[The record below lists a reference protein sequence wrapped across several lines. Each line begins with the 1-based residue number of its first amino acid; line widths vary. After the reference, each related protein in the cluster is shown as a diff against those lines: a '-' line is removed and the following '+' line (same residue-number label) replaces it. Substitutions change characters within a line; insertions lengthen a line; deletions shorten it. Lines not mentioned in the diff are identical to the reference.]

1 MPIFIQPENFG
12 KQEILQFNYQL
23 KRFNLP
29 NHIHQF
35 AELVYSVDGEIL
47 VTINGSVI
55 PLRERDFLFIMP
67 MRLHGFSTPVANNTV
82 VMTFSYEFFPELFSV
97 KGYLKGSGKVDD
109 SDRMFRYAFMEGGL
123 GAMTYDEAITYEYP
137 EYNPLKIN
145 RVALTDKKIL
155 SRFKSA
161 VYSLLA
167 VSDEVIES
175 QPGESGS
182 LSSFFLWLESHYT
195 EPVTLSDAASA
206 LGYSRNYLSHR
217 IKKLSG
223 MSFPDILSN
232 LRVEFSRD
240 LLLRGM
246 TVLDAALE
254 SGFETERSFYRA
266 FRKITGMTPGEYVK
280 GKKQ

>member
-1 MPIFIQPENFG
+1 MPIFIQTENFG

-47 VTINGSVI
+47 VTINDSVI

-67 MRLHGFSTPVANNTV
+67 MRLHGFSTPVANNTF

-123 GAMTYDEAITYEYP
+123 GAMTYDEAATYEYP
-137 EYNPLKIN
+137 DPNPLKIN
-145 RVALTDKKIL
+145 RVALKDKKIF

-167 VSDEVIES
+167 VSEEVIES
-175 QPGESGS
+175 QAGEAGS
-182 LSSFFLWLESHYT
+182 LSSLFLWLESHYT
-195 EPVTLSDAASA
+195 EPITLANAAKS
-206 LGYSRNYLSHR
+206 LGYSTNYLSHR

-232 LRVEFSRD
+232 LRVEYSRD

-266 FRKITGMTPGEYVK
+266 FRKVTGMTPGEYVK
-280 GKKQ
+280 GKK